1 MKLIFSLPLLAVL
14 WVSEPPTEPVA
25 SPESLKESL
34 TFYASYDGRAH
45 ADYARGNPYA
55 HTAKDYDQLPDGKRG
70 LRSKFISIAEN
81 QGVSGDALEF
91 TRKNDNI
98 LYYQAKYNIPYTVEN
113 WSGTV
118 SFWLRLN
125 PDEDLEPGY
134 CDPIQIT
141 DEGYNDAALWVDF
154 SDKNPRAFRMG
165 VYADLNA
172 WNPDGTEGADNPE
185 FIKRLVPSKDM
196 PFGRNQWTHVV
207 IRYENLNSD
216 GGSAQLYLNGELH
229 GTQQD
234 IREPFGWD
242 VERATI
248 RLGLSYV
255 GLLDELAIFN
265 KALSKEEIAELY
277 SMQGNLKSILEP

>member
-1 MKLIFSLPLLAVL
+1 MKILAILSSACLIISSSF
-14 WVSEPPTEPVA
+14 T
-25 SPESLKESL
+25 SPSPQSLKEAL
-34 TFYASYDGRAH
+34 TFYVSFDGMVNAN
-45 ADYARGNPYA
+45 YAPGNPYA
-55 HTAKDYDQLPDGKRG
+55 YTAKNYDQLPDGKRG
-70 LRSKFISIAEN
+70 LRSKFIKLAEN
-81 QGVSGDALEF
+81 RGVSGDALEF
-91 TRKNDNI
+91 TQKNDNI
-98 LYYQAKYNIPYTVEN
+98 LYYEGKYNMPYQLEN

-118 SFWLRLN
+118 SFWMQID
-125 PDEDLEPGY
+125 PDKDLEPGY

-185 FIKRLVPSKDM
+185 FVKRLVPSKDM
-196 PFGRNQWTHVV
+196 PFGRDRWTHVV

-216 GGSAQLYLNGELH
+216 KGSAQLYLNGELH
-229 GTQQD
+229 GTQEN
-234 IREPFGWD
+234 IHEPFGWD
-242 VERATI
+242 LERATI

-265 KALSKEEIAELY
+265 KALSEEEIAEIY
-277 SMQGNLKSILEP
+277 SMQGNLKSILQP

>member
-1 MKLIFSLPLLAVL
+1 MKIFFSLPLLIIL
-14 WVSEPPTEPVA
+14 WLTEASVEPNVSPQN
-25 SPESLKESL
+25 LRESL
-34 TFYASYDGRAH
+34 TFYASFDGKAH
-45 ADYARGNPYA
+45 ADFARGNPYA

-98 LYYQAKYNIPYTVEN
+98 VYYQAKYNIPYTVEN

-118 SFWLRLN
+118 SFWLQIN
-125 PDEDLEPGY
+125 PDTDLEPGY

-172 WNPDGTEGADNPE
+172 WNPEGTEGADNPE
-185 FIKRLVPSKDM
+185 FVKRLVPSQDM
-196 PFGRNQWTHVV
+196 PFGRKRWTHVV
-207 IRYENLNSD
+207 IRYENLNSEN
-216 GGSAQLYLNGELH
+216 GSAQLYLDGELH
-229 GTQQD
+229 GAQES
-234 IREPFGWD
+234 IREPFTWD
-242 VERATI
+242 LEQATI